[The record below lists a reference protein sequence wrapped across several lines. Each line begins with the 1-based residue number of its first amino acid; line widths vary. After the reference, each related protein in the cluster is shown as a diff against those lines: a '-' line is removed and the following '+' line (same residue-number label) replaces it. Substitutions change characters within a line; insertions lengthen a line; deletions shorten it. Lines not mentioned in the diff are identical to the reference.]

1 MHWFFSP
8 GVKFSPMSRQLI
20 STGAPWEP
28 IVGYSRAV
36 RVGNQVHVAGTT
48 ALGPDG
54 QLVGLGDMYAQ
65 ARQALANIAS
75 ALERA
80 GASVR
85 DVVRTRSYVT
95 DISQWEAVGRA
106 HGEVFREIRP
116 ATTMVEVRA
125 LIDPAMLVEI
135 EADAIV
141 DSGRE
146 P

>member
-1 MHWFFSP
+1 MP
-8 GVKFSPMSRQLI
+8 RQLI
-20 STGAPWEP
+20 STGAPWES

-80 GASVR
+80 GASVG